1 MLPAL
6 HAGGGPAGRSAL
18 VVIRL
23 RVQFIELAV
32 QPVLVGWR
40 RHFAGA
46 VGGAGEQFKG
56 LGLDCVVRLG
66 EDQEFFD

>member
-1 MLPAL
+1 
-6 HAGGGPAGRSAL
+6 
-18 VVIRL
+18 VIRL
-23 RVQFIELAV
+23 RVQSIELAV

-40 RHFAGA
+40 RHLAGA
-46 VGGAGEQFKG
+46 VGGTGEQFKG